1 MPKLR
6 YDYNLLKDIC
16 DKHDITLLVDYKDK
30 FITRDTIII
39 GKCILCDNRFNKRLN
54 DLYKHK
60 NFGCN
65 ECTKTLKFDRIKKT
79 MVHKYGVEYA
89 AQSQQFKDKMK
100 NTTFERY
107 GLDYALQ
114 SDEVKEK
121 IKETNL
127 EKYGFEYGLQNEEVK
142 EKRRLSNL
150 ERYGFENPLQ
160 REEIREKIKETN
172 LAKYGVEHAS
182 QCQSVKDKAIKTNME
197 NHGVA
202 YFTQTN
208 IMKEKT
214 IKTNLERYGVEHN
227 LQRAEIKNKIKA
239 TNLEKYG
246 FEYAMHN
253 PAVMEKQIK
262 SSYYL
267 KDYVLPSGNI
277 IKIQGFEHY
286 ALDELLK
293 VELLEETDIITGCNN
308 VPTIWYNDENG
319 KKHRH
324 FVDIFIPSKNKCVE
338 VKSTWT
344 FQTQKAIVFLK
355 QSAAKALGYLY
366 EIWVYDEKG
375 KKVSLYE

>member
-79 MVHKYGVEYA
+79 MVDKYGVEYA

-100 NTTFERY
+100 NTTFEKY
-107 GLDYALQ
+107 GFDYALQ

-127 EKYGFEYGLQNEEVK
+127 ERYGFEYGLQNEEVK

-150 ERYGFENPLQ
+150 ERYGVEHNLQ
-160 REEIREKIKETN
+160 REEIRDKIKETN
-172 LAKYGVEHAS
+172 LAKYGVEHSS

-197 NHGVA
+197 NHGVS

-214 IKTNLERYGVEHN
+214 IQTNLKRYGVQHN

-262 SSYYL
+262 NSYYL
-267 KDYVLPSGNI
+267 KDYVLPSGNV

-293 VELLEETDIITGCNN
+293 VELLEENDIITGCNN
-308 VPTIWYNDENG
+308 VPTIWYKDENG

-324 FVDIFIPSKNKCVE
+324 FVDIFIPSKNKCIE

-344 FQTQKAIVFLK
+344 FHTQKAIVFLK
-355 QSAAKALGYLY
+355 QSAAKAIGYLY